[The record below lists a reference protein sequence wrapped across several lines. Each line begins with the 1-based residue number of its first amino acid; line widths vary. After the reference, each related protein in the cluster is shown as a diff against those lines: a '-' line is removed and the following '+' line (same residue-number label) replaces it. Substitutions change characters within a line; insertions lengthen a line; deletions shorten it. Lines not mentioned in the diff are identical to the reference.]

1 MTMALDKNY
10 QSAVAE
16 RELLATK
23 ASLATH
29 KAALE
34 SMRDELAEARSHGER
49 GWQRVKVLEER
60 IEKARVDL
68 EGK

>member
-1 MTMALDKNY
+1 MPRGTVDWTE
-10 QSAVAE
+10 Q
-16 RELLATK
+16 ELLATK

-49 GWQRVKVLEER
+49 GWARVKMLEAKLDDVR
-60 IEKARVDL
+60 KAL
-68 EGK
+68 GA